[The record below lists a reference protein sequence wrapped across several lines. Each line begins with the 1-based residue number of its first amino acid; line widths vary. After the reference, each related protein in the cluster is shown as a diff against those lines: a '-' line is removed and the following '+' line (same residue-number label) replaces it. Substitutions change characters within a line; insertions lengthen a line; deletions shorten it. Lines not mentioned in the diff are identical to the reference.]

1 MFRRLNESSAPAF
14 TFFRGLTMKISG
26 FRTKCIFLPCFSK
39 ENKSMKISTSKETLS
54 NPMSNNCIYTMH
66 GIYEADGLMGIG

>member
-1 MFRRLNESSAPAF
+1 MFRHLNEFSALAF
-14 TFFRGLTMKISG
+14 TFTFTFFQGLTMKISG

-39 ENKSMKISTSKETLS
+39 ENKSMKIST

-66 GIYEADGLMGIG
+66 GIYEADSLMGIG